1 MNAVFKAFHIQS
13 KEDISFV
20 CGLLGGFNAD
30 EDNLDLEIGQV
41 YVAGFGNNN
50 YLGYGIFS
58 EEEYKRLFKEGKKIE
73 NGFYVAST
81 II

>member
-1 MNAVFKAFHIQS
+1 MFKAFHIQS

-20 CGLLGGFNAD
+20 CGLLGFNAD

-41 YVAGFGNNN
+41 YVVGFGNNN
-50 YLGYGIFS
+50 YLDYGIFS

-73 NGFYVAST
+73 NRFYVAST
-81 II
+81 IV

>member
-20 CGLLGGFNAD
+20 CSLLGFNAD

-50 YLGYGIFS
+50 YLDYWIFS

-81 II
+81 IV

>member
-20 CGLLGGFNAD
+20 CSLLGFNAD

-50 YLGYGIFS
+50 YLDYGIFS
-58 EEEYKRLFKEGKKIE
+58 EEEYKRLFEEGKKIE

-81 II
+81 IV

>member
-1 MNAVFKAFHIQS
+1 MFKAFHIQS

-20 CGLLGGFNAD
+20 CGLLGFNAD

-41 YVAGFGNNN
+41 YVTGFGNNN
-50 YLGYGIFS
+50 YLDYGIFS

-73 NGFYVAST
+73 NRFYVAST
-81 II
+81 IV

>member
-20 CGLLGGFNAD
+20 CRLLGFNAD

-50 YLGYGIFS
+50 YLDYGIFS

-81 II
+81 IV